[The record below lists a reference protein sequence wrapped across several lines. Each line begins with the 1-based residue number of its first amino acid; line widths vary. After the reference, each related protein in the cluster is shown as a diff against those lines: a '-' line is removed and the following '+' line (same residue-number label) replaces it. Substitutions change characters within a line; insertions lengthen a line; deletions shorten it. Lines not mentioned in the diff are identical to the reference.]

1 MIVFYDGNCP
11 LCVGEMNE
19 LKRFDQHN
27 KIDLVNIHDNRFSTE
42 FPEIEHEAAMA
53 KLHGYDSQGKLILGL
68 DVTAAAWGQ
77 VGKHR
82 WIKLL
87 RLPIIR
93 TIADGVYLF
102 FARHRM
108 KISKLLAPN
117 QCSIQNSGDC
127 NRD

>member
-11 LCVGEMNE
+11 LCMREMNE
-19 LKRFDQHN
+19 LKRFDKHN
-27 KIDLVNIHDNRFSTE
+27 SIDLVNIHDTRFDTE
-42 FPEIEHEAAMA
+42 FPEISREAAMA
-53 KLHGYDSQGKLILGL
+53 KLHGYDSQGKLIIGL

-93 TIADGVYLF
+93 KIADWLYLF
-102 FARHRM
+102 FAKHRM
-108 KISKLLAPN
+108 KISKLLSPS
-117 QCSIQNSGDC
+117 QCSMQNSGEC